1 MERLVTTTQAAQIL
15 GLSLQG
21 IHYRIKK
28 NQLKSIKQDGKTF
41 VYISEYIEKQANI
54 NKDTNTKVEA
64 SVNSSTDAK
73 TIQSIIDVK
82 DEQIHLLK
90 KSMKWM
96 KKQYTSEIVR
106 LEKNQNRIISVFDS
120 EIQLLQSAFNEMRA
134 IYKPQ
139 IESSKQV
146 NEKQNIVEPEVFE
159 KPEVDVD
166 FITLKQ
172 FFVIMKKYN
181 KTEYEIKRI
190 IFNAIE
196 NSDSRFIYNKTEKK
210 LLIIKSD
217 FKDLV

>member
-28 NQLKSIKQDGKTF
+28 DQLKSIKQDGKTF
-41 VYISEYIEKQANI
+41 VYISEYIEKQSNM
-54 NKDTNTKVEA
+54 NVEP
-64 SVNSSTDAK
+64 SSTNLNDEK
-73 TIQSIIDVK
+73 TTQSIIEVK
-82 DEQIHLLK
+82 DEQILLLK

-120 EIQLLQSAFNEMRA
+120 EIQLLQSAFNEMRT

-139 IESSKQV
+139 IEAAQKKEEYK
-146 NEKQNIVEPEVFE
+146 NETFE

-166 FITLKQ
+166 FITLRE
-172 FFVIMKKYN
+172 FFVVMKKYS

-196 NSDSRFIYNKTEKK
+196 NADSRFIYNKVEKK